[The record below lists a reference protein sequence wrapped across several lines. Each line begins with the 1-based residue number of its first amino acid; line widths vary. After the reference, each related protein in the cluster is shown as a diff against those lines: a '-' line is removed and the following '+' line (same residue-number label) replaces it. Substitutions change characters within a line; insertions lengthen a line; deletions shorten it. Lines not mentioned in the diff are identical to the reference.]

1 VVGVISH
8 VIKLNIVMNKLKLI
22 SPYIIGVLLVFG
34 IAFTVG
40 NEAYAAASSTT
51 SSSTCSG
58 TTQFCNPLRFD
69 SVEGFLTNVLVTIRQ
84 IIVLLALVF
93 MVVGAFIYVTSAG
106 EKDSIEKA
114 KKTMTSAMIGLALGI
129 AAPSF
134 LKEIG
139 NVLGWS
145 STSNAEVAAAPTLSM
160 IATNVL
166 NFLLSTLG
174 IVALVM
180 MILGATMYVTAAGDE
195 DRVDSGKNMF
205 KYSLIGVLLAMG
217 SMVLL
222 RQIAVFFS

>member
-1 VVGVISH
+1 MSKSKLSLLFFVG
-8 VIKLNIVMNKLKLI
+8 
-22 SPYIIGVLLVFG
+22 IIFALSLLFADGSKVL
-34 IAFTVG
+34 
-40 NEAYAAASSTT
+40 AATSSA
-51 SSSTCSG
+51 SSTCSG
-58 TTQFCNPLRFD
+58 TTQFCNPLKFD
-69 SVEGFLTNVLVTIRQ
+69 SVEGFLTNILVTIRQ

-93 MVVGAFIYVTSAG
+93 MVIGAFIYVTSAG
-106 EKDSIEKA
+106 EKDNIEKA

-139 NVLGWS
+139 SILGWS
-145 STSNAEVAAAPTLSM
+145 GTNNAAVAAAPTLST

-180 MILGATMYVTAAGDE
+180 MIIGATMYVTAAGDE
-195 DRVDSGKNMF
+195 DRVDTGKNIF